1 MRFHLIGNAHLD
13 LVWLWDWREGLNES
27 LITCRTLLR
36 LMDEFPELTL
46 IRGESTVYQYIQ
58 QHDPETFERIREHI
72 TTGRWD
78 VVGGTLCQP
87 DTNLPATET
96 LNRHFTRG
104 LDYMHRELGVRP
116 RVAWSADSFGHS
128 AGWPQIYAA
137 AGMKYFACTRPF
149 AADCPLPSPAFW
161 WHGPGAERILSWR
174 IPIRG
179 YCTERR
185 EIAAVLDQY
194 REQAPAW
201 GLDNIAITYGLGNH
215 GGGPTARHIRD
226 ILAWRDANPDIDVE
240 FSTFHRFFAALAAEP
255 KNHPTVQQELNFTL
269 RGCYSSALRF
279 KKNYRRTE
287 NLLSPAERTTTLVS
301 AALDR
306 PPPDLDAAW
315 DSLLF
320 NTFHDILPGTVI
332 ERAYDDQNAWLGVA
346 VHDAR
351 RHELAALTALAARCD
366 TRIAEPAPDMPS
378 AVPVLLFNPHPYP
391 LDTLAEVETC
401 LEYRPIRAYKNRPDQ
416 LPVEAI
422 GPDNQ
427 PIPFQL
433 APVENQFATEDPW
446 RKRFLLP
453 ITIPPCGYQIVQ
465 VAWNETPR
473 HAPPPPPPP
482 IHTPVPKTTPPSPTN
497 TSPYPQI
504 QDNPASTS
512 TSTAAPF
519 SPPAASTPSPSTT
532 PTAHGATTTANAK
545 ATTSPP
551 SLPPGPLPKPASS
564 KPAPSV
570 PPSGSCSPLAP
581 RALNSASPSPTAPD
595 TFTSP
600 PASSGT
606 NAPPASN
613 SYSPARAT
621 PPPLKSPA
629 AKSPA
634 PPSAKSPADAG
645 CARTPPRPRP
655 PRPTAAPSSSPATPS
670 TTSTLKT
677 KPCAPPLCDPPA
689 TPATHPPAPTKTH
702 GARIKT
708 SANTVS
714 NLHSAPANSTPG
726 ASPTNSNNPSSP
738 LPPHRTTAPLAAPVP
753 LLRSKVKASASS
765 PLNPRSTPMAGLSV
779 SKTSPQR
786 RSLRSS
792 PGSTAATNSTRL
804 CPSKLPPG
812 D

>member
-482 IHTPVPKTTPPSPTN
+482 PYTRPFRKRHHHRQRTPHRIRKSRTIRHRHPPRRPPPSR
-497 TSPYPQI
+497 
-504 QDNPASTS
+504 
-512 TSTAAPF
+512 
-519 SPPAASTPSPSTT
+519 
-532 PTAHGATTTANAK
+532 
-545 ATTSPP
+545 
-551 SLPPGPLPKPASS
+551 
-564 KPAPSV
+564 
-570 PPSGSCSPLAP
+570 P
-581 RALNSASPSPTAPD
+581 R
-595 TFTSP
+595 
-600 PASSGT
+600 
-606 NAPPASN
+606 
-613 SYSPARAT
+613 
-621 PPPLKSPA
+621 
-629 AKSPA
+629 
-634 PPSAKSPADAG
+634 
-645 CARTPPRPRP
+645 RP
-655 PRPTAAPSSSPATPS
+655 PRPHPRRPLRRMGQPRRRTRRRRH
-670 TTSTLKT
+670 LHR
-677 KPCAPPLCDPPA
+677 PCHLDHCP
-689 TPATHPPAPTKTH
+689 
-702 GARIKT
+702 
-708 SANTVS
+708 
-714 NLHSAPANSTPG
+714 
-726 ASPTNSNNPSSP
+726 
-738 LPPHRTTAPLAAPVP
+738 
-753 LLRSKVKASASS
+753 
-765 PLNPRSTPMAGLSV
+765 NPRPRNRPPPCHPLGHAHLW
-779 SKTSPQR
+779 
-786 RSLRSS
+786 
-792 PGSTAATNSTRL
+792 RL
-804 CPSKLPPG
+804 AP
-812 D
+812 